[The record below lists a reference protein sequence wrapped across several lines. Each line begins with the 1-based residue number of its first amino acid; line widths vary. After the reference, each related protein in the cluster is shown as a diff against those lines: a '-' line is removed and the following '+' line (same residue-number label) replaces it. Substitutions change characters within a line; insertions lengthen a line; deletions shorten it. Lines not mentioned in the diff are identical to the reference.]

1 MLLLLLLHGLLHRL
15 RHPPVW
21 GSHTGLLLLLV
32 VVKTTTRP
40 LLLLIAGRCTR
51 HTQPSLSMLLL
62 LVVVRLLLGCRV
74 WLRSQAAAAVRGPT
88 AAGLQPLLQ
97 QQVQRVVAPGCRQQ
111 TCRVLR
117 QLSLTSTR

>member
-1 MLLLLLLHGLLHRL
+1 L
-15 RHPPVW
+15 
-21 GSHTGLLLLLV
+21 GLLLLLV
-32 VVKTTTRP
+32 
-40 LLLLIAGRCTR
+40 
-51 HTQPSLSMLLL
+51 LL

-111 TCRVLR
+111 VRLGS
-117 QLSLTSTR
+117 LSGQSGSASLAQVSWTANYNPPLQGVTTGRCSVH